1 MLAGNP
7 AVQSVVN
14 NVLQTNSKQNA
25 KFAAAPTSTVAV
37 QVYVIS
43 FSKVN
48 NYRKKNIMKGSLI
61 QNVNFIQFC
70 STFLTNTGM
79 SDLYI

>member
-25 KFAAAPTSTVAV
+25 KFAAASTSTVAV

-43 FSKVN
+43 LSKVN
-48 NYRKKNIMKGSLI
+48 NYRKKKHYERILNSKCEFYTILLNIPYKHWH
-61 QNVNFIQFC
+61 V
-70 STFLTNTGM
+70 
-79 SDLYI
+79 

>member
-37 QVYVIS
+37 QVYAIS
-43 FSKVN
+43 LSKVN
-48 NYRKKNIMKGSLI
+48 NYKKIIMKGSLI
-61 QNVNFIQFC
+61 QNVNFIEFC

-79 SDLYI
+79 SDLYL